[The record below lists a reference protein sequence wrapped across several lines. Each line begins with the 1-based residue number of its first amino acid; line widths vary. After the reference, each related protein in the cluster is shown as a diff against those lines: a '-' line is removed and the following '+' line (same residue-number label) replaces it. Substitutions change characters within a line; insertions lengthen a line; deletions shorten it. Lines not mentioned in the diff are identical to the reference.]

1 MKHIFLIIIPI
12 FLTLT
17 LSLSAQNFRYVH
29 TLFPGSVKT
38 SDIIY
43 GSAPFLNYPYINEA
57 ATTVQ
62 NLVMDLY
69 QPQNDTLSK
78 RPAIIFAHPGGF
90 VSGNRSVDDMVAF
103 CDTFARKGYVT
114 ATIDYRKGL
123 EVLDNADLHYQRG
136 AYRGIQDG
144 RTAVRFLRANATQYG
159 IDPDKVYFAGSSAGA
174 FIAINSVTLDATELP
189 VYVGPV
195 SYTAFFQNYT
205 GPSLGDPDIG
215 ANLGYNGTPD
225 GIMGLWGGVDDTL
238 KIGTNNSAPMFL
250 VHGTADETV
259 PFTSGPPFGFASLA
273 DVFGSNAISK
283 RLAKIGIPAADTYF
297 VEGVGHEFHGAS
309 NGMWENGTG
318 GNEYWDTIVKKSTTF
333 FWQVHKPEAAFSTV
347 ANALEISFNDQSN
360 GATGWKWDFGDGGS
374 SIEQNPVH
382 TYSSEGTYL
391 VSLFI
396 RNTIQ
401 SWDTISQSVIV
412 LDNTG
417 SAEPL
422 AGDIRIFP
430 VPANGMVTI
439 ESGKPLSIENIK
451 VYNSSG
457 KEQPVSITKS
467 GNQSKLDVT
476 GWKPGVYMVRLLING
491 EIVYRKMMV
500 Y

>member
-1 MKHIFLIIIPI
+1 MKQIIPLYIFLLIAIP
-12 FLTLT
+12 LTFR
-17 LSLSAQNFRYVH
+17 AQNYRYVH

-38 SDIIY
+38 TGIIY
-43 GSAPFLNYPYINEA
+43 GAAPFLNYPYINEA

-69 QPQNDTLSK
+69 QPQNDTLTS

-90 VSGNRSVDDMVAF
+90 VSGNRTVEDMVAF

-238 KIGTNNSAPMFL
+238 KIGINNSAPMFL

-259 PFTSGPPFGFASLA
+259 PFSSGPPFGFASLA
-273 DVFGSNAISK
+273 DVFGSQSISL
-283 RLAKIGIPAADTYF
+283 RLASIGIPAADTYF

-318 GNEYWDTIVKKSTTF
+318 GNQYWDTIVEKSTTF
-333 FWQVHKPEAAFSTV
+333 FWQVHKPSAAFSIT
-347 ANALEISFNDQSN
+347 ANAMQISFNDLST
-360 GATGWKWDFGDGGS
+360 GATGWKWSFGDGGS
-374 SIEQNPVH
+374 SIEQNPAH
-382 TYSSEGTYL
+382 TYSTEGTYL
-391 VSLFI
+391 VSLYI
-396 RNTIQ
+396 RNNNQ
-401 SWDTISQSVIV
+401 SWDTISQSIIV
-412 LDNTG
+412 LDNTSSG
-417 SAEPL
+417 EAL
-422 AGDIRIFP
+422 AGDIRIYP
-430 VPANGMVTI
+430 VPANGRVTI
-439 ESGKPLSIENIK
+439 ESSKPLSIENIK

-457 KEQPVSITKS
+457 KEQPISITNN
-467 GNQSKLDVT
+467 GNHSNLDVT
-476 GWKPGVYMVRLLING
+476 GWKPGVYILKMLVAG
-491 EIVYRKMMV
+491 EIIIRKLMIN
-500 Y
+500 

>member
-1 MKHIFLIIIPI
+1 MKNNILIYLLILIGIP
-12 FLTLT
+12 LTLR
-17 LSLSAQNFRYVH
+17 SQNYRYVH
-29 TLFPGSVKT
+29 TIFPGAVKT
-38 SDIIY
+38 SGIIY
-43 GSAPFLNYPYINEA
+43 GTAPFLNYPYINEA

-69 QPQNDTLSK
+69 QPQGDTFSN

-90 VSGNRSVDDMVAF
+90 VTGNRTVDDMVAF

-114 ATIDYRKGL
+114 ATIDYRQGL
-123 EVLDNADLHYQRG
+123 EVLDNPDLHYQRG

-159 IDPDKVYFAGSSAGA
+159 IDPDRIYFAGSSAGA
-174 FIAINSVTLDATELP
+174 FIAINSVTLDETELP

-205 GPSLGDPDIG
+205 GPDLGDPDIG
-215 ANLGYNGTPD
+215 ANLSFSGTPD
-225 GIMGLWGGVDDTL
+225 GILGLWGGVDDTL

-259 PFTSGPPFGFASLA
+259 PFTSGPPFGFSSLA

-283 RLAKIGIPAADTYF
+283 RLAKIGMPAADTYF
-297 VEGVGHEFHGAS
+297 VEGEGHEFHGAS

-318 GNEYWDTIVKKSTTF
+318 GNEYWDTIVEKSTTF
-333 FWQVHKPEAAFSTV
+333 FWQVHKPDAAFSIV
-347 ANALEISFNDQSN
+347 ANALEISFNDQSI

-391 VSLFI
+391 VSLYI
-396 RNTIQ
+396 MNNNQ

-412 LDNTG
+412 LDNTSLKEG
-417 SAEPL
+417 L
-422 AGDIRIFP
+422 AQIVRIYP
-430 VPANGMVTI
+430 NPASMKLFI
-439 ESGKPLSIENIK
+439 ESSTPVTEHMVK
-451 VYNSSG
+451 VFDPSG
-457 KEQPVSITKS
+457 KEMQVTMSKTGTTNTMDISGWKS
-467 GNQSKLDVT
+467 G
-476 GWKPGVYMVRLLING
+476 VYIFRLSIGG
-491 EIVYRKMMV
+491 EYLFKKVLVY
-500 Y
+500 